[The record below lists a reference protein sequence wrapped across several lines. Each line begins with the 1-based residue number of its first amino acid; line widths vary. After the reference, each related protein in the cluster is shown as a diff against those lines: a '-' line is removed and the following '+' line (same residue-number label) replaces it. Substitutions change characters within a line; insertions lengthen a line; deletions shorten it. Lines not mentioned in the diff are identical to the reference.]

1 MKNQDIISM
10 LPRLEN
16 DMKLE
21 IQNSDMKL
29 HVQNRSKNMKNVN
42 TKGSN
47 SWKKK
52 SKNKVNKKIEDTQQK
67 NLFQKQNLETKSL
80 SCHDF

>member
-21 IQNSDMKL
+21 IQNFDMKL
-29 HVQNRSKNMKNVN
+29 HVQNRSKNMKNMN

-52 SKNKVNKKIEDTQQK
+52 QEQSKKKQTEDTQHK

>member
-52 SKNKVNKKIEDTQQK
+52 SKSLGQVP
-67 NLFQKQNLETKSL
+67 LETGAQHHHHHHHPVFWDLYRKGN
-80 SCHDF
+80 

>member
-42 TKGSN
+42 KKGSN

-52 SKNKVNKKIEDTQQK
+52 AR
-67 NLFQKQNLETKSL
+67 TK
-80 SCHDF
+80 

>member
-42 TKGSN
+42 TKGNN
-47 SWKKK
+47 SWKKQQEQ
-52 SKNKVNKKIEDTQQK
+52 SKTKQRIHNKKTYFRDRI
-67 NLFQKQNLETKSL
+67 
-80 SCHDF
+80 